1 MPLARTLF
9 LDHVI
14 SLVFCGS
21 DRALRAMEALN
32 LECPWHH
39 LKYFISFCKGNKKV
53 LPHYW
58 KEEGI

>member
-1 MPLARTLF
+1 MVPLARTLF

-21 DRALRAMEALN
+21 DWALRAMEALN

-39 LKYFISFCKGNKKV
+39 LKYFISFCK
-53 LPHYW
+53 
-58 KEEGI
+58 